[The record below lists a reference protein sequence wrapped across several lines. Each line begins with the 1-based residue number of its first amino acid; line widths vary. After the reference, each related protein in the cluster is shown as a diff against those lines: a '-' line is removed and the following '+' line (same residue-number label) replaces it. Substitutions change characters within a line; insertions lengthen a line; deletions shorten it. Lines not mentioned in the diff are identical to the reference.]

1 MIIASDF
8 KETVRER
15 WFPML
20 LFILFITDFIVKEAA
35 IAVLIKA
42 NKFGIKTMSHFFID
56 LL

>member
-15 WFPML
+15 QFPI
-20 LFILFITDFIVKEAA
+20 LFILFITDFIMKEAA

-42 NKFGIKTMSHFFID
+42 NKFGIKTMSRFFTD
-56 LL
+56 LF

>member
-1 MIIASDF
+1 MIIASNF

-15 WFPML
+15 QFPML
-20 LFILFITDFIVKEAA
+20 FILSIADFIVKEAV

-42 NKFGIKTMSHFFID
+42 NKFGIKKMSHFFID